1 MKLRWLALL
10 WWVALTLPGCA
21 TQNLDSYRPKDQ
33 DEALVVSMLMKIPNG
48 VKDRSLEMIMQPY
61 AEDVYV
67 GNFQKYL
74 GVAGPQ
80 APLSIS
86 KAELRSVYAQVFRAS
101 KEVTM
106 TVRDFRLT
114 VSGDRAVAEAITELF
129 FKLEAGRKERRDDT
143 YRNDVTWRLRRTPA
157 GWKIQEEIW
166 Q

>member
-21 TQNLDSYRPKDQ
+21 TQNLDSYRPKDR

-48 VKDRSLEMIMQPY
+48 VKERSLEMIMQPY

-86 KAELRSVYAQVFRAS
+86 KAELRTVYSQLFRAS
-101 KEVTM
+101 KDVTM

-114 VSGDRAVAEAITELF
+114 VSGDRAVAEASTELF

>member
-1 MKLRWLALL
+1 MNLRWTALL
-10 WWVALTLPGCA
+10 WCVSLTLPGCA
-21 TQNLDSYRPKDQ
+21 TQSLDTYRPKDQ
-33 DEALVVSMLMKIPNG
+33 DEALVVSMLRKIPTG
-48 VKDRSLEMIMQPY
+48 IKERSLDIIMQPY

-86 KAELRSVYAQVFRAS
+86 KAELRGVYTQVFRAA
-101 KEVTM
+101 KDVTM

-114 VSGDRAVAEAITELF
+114 LTGDRAVAEASTELL
-129 FKLEAGRKERRDDT
+129 FKLEAGRGERRDDT